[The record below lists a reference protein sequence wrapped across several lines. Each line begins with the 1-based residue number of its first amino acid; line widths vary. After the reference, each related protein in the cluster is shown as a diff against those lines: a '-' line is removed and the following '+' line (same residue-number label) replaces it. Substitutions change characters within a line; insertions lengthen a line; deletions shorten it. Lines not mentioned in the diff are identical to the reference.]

1 MFRNYLDY
9 KCFGEIALIVFRENL
24 YKYIYNIEDYEKII
38 TYLKSMAMKNAIKDN
53 QISSVI
59 FVTLCE

>member
-1 MFRNYLDY
+1 MSNKEL
-9 KCFGEIALIVFRENL
+9 ANLIFPNID
-24 YKYIYNIEDYEKII
+24 KTIEDYEKII